1 MGYIDHKDE
10 ILPLA
15 KKMFDNYFKDEG
27 GIEGLIEGLDNN
39 NKEKFLKL
47 CFFYYGRWWSYDQN
61 IKNKID
67 GSFAFIVFV
76 SIIEAMIL
84 EIDYK
89 DFKSWY
95 DSECS
100 DKNKK
105 VDDLWEEY
113 IDNYGAAKKFICFFE
128 NYLCEEDKDYLLKN
142 FTVWSSENEKI
153 ISLENKAKL
162 LYGLRSNFIH
172 DAKYIPICNGDISFI
187 SFPIKNKRCDLKGI
201 TMDTILNIFER
212 GFVKYFKQK
221 YAKNK
226 K

>member
-15 KKMFDNYFKDEG
+15 KKMFDDYFKDEG

-61 IKNKID
+61 IKDKID

-95 DSECS
+95 DSECL

-113 IDNYGAAKKFICFFE
+113 INIYGATKKFIRFFE
-128 NYLCEEDKDYLLKN
+128 NYLREEDKEFLLEKYQAY
-142 FTVWSSENEKI
+142 SIENEKI
-153 ISLENKAKL
+153 ISLPLENIAKV
-162 LYGLRSNFIH
+162 LYKLRSNFVH
-172 DAKYIPICNGDISFI
+172 DAKYIPIPNGDISGIGF
-187 SFPIKNKRCDLKGI
+187 SKYCLKDI
-201 TMDTILNIFER
+201 TMNTIVNIFER
-212 GFVKYFKQK
+212 GFVEYFKQK